1 MSEEEATGGGGKPP
15 VPGWPAESAQ
25 RLERARA
32 LRAMGVEVYP
42 TRFDRSHRLGEIDS
56 AYGEKTLEE
65 LEALSVDVRVA
76 GRVLTKRGHG
86 KASFATLGDG
96 EARLQVY
103 VRSDEVGGEA
113 YRVFELLDLGDFVGV
128 AGRVMRTRKG
138 ELTVQ
143 AREVV
148 VLSKALLP
156 PPEKWHGLADVEV
169 RYRQRYLDLMANPEV
184 RTTFLRRS
192 AMVATMRR
200 FLDERGYV
208 EVETPMMQPI
218 AGGAVARPFVTHH
231 NALDLDL
238 FLRIAPELYL
248 KRLVVGGFERVY
260 EINRNFRNEGISSM
274 HNPEFTMLEFYT
286 AYFDCRDVIATT
298 EELVAATAGVAGPGP
313 LFYRGRGLSFATPFR
328 RVRMTEAIA
337 AVAEEQGW
345 GVGEA
350 EIADPAKL
358 EAWLRSEP
366 RPARAADGSRDLEVF
381 RDEVSWTRL
390 EGMSHG
396 KRVAHLFEVW
406 VERRWDPEKTRL
418 WEPTF
423 VVDHPLEISPLAK
436 AHPDRPGVADRF
448 ELYAAGMEIANG
460 FSELNDPLEQRQRF
474 LDQLEE
480 RERGDLEAHRMD
492 EDYVRALGHG
502 LPPTGGCGVG
512 IDRLAMI
519 LTDSPSIR
527 DVILFPHMR
536 PEAGPSSRVAP
547 SGPSDEGSA
556 SRQIPRDPSER
567 SPSE

>member
-1 MSEEEATGGGGKPP
+1 MSEDEKALPGGAEPP
-15 VPGWPAESAQ
+15 VPGWPAESGQ
-25 RLERARA
+25 RLEKARELQARGVA
-32 LRAMGVEVYP
+32 LYP
-42 TRFDRSHRLGEIDS
+42 TRFERSHRLGEIAA
-56 AYGEKTLEE
+56 AYGEKSLEE
-65 LEALSVDVRVA
+65 LEALGVAARVA

-103 VRSDEVGGEA
+103 LRADEVGEEA
-113 YRVFELLDLGDFVGV
+113 YRLLDLVDLGDFVGV
-128 AGRVMRTRKG
+128 EGKVMRTRKG
-138 ELTVQ
+138 ELSVQ
-143 AREVV
+143 AREIV

-169 RYRQRYLDLMANPEV
+169 RYRQRYLDLAANPEV
-184 RTTFLRRS
+184 RRAFVVRS
-192 AMVATMRR
+192 AMIASLRR

-231 NALDLDL
+231 NALGVDL

-286 AYFDCRDVIATT
+286 AYFDCRDVMAIT
-298 EELVAATAGVAGPGP
+298 EELVAHAARVAGEGR
-313 LFYRGRGLSFATPFR
+313 LTYRGKDLSFAAPFR

-337 AVAEEQGW
+337 AVAAEQGW
-345 GVGEA
+345 GIDESG
-350 EIADPAKL
+350 IADPAGL
-358 EAWLRSEP
+358 EAWLRSGP
-366 RPARAADGSRDLEVF
+366 RPSRLAEGSRELAVF
-381 RDEVSWTRL
+381 GDEVSFSRL
-390 EGMSHG
+390 RGMSHG

-406 VERRWDPEKTRL
+406 VERRWDPEGTRL
-418 WEPTF
+418 WDPTF
-423 VVDHPLEISPLAK
+423 VIDHPVEISPLAK

-460 FSELNDPLEQRQRF
+460 FSELNDPLEQRRRF
-474 LDQLEE
+474 LDQLAE

-492 EDYVRALGHG
+492 DDYVRALGHG

-519 LTDSPSIR
+519 LTGSPSIR
-527 DVILFPHMR
+527 DVILFPQMR
-536 PEAGPSSRVAP
+536 PEGGRARETETAG
-547 SGPSDEGSA
+547 
-556 SRQIPRDPSER
+556 
-567 SPSE
+567 